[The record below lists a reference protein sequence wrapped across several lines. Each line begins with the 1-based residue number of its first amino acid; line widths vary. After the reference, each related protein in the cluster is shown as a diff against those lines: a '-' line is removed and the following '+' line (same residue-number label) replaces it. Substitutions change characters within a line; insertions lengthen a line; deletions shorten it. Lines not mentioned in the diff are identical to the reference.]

1 MDYEYAWDD
10 RKAQTNLQK
19 HRVTFEEA
27 SSVFSDPL
35 AVTYSDGVHSLNED
49 RFLTFGMSLSGR
61 ILIVSHT
68 EIDTGIRII
77 SARKADSS
85 ERKIYEQGQ

>member
-1 MDYEYAWDD
+1 MDYEYAWDN

-19 HRVTFEEA
+19 HKVSFEEA

-35 AVTYSDGVHSLNED
+35 AVTYSDGIHCLNEA
-49 RFLTFGMSLSGR
+49 RFLTFGMSFSNR

-68 EIDTGIRII
+68 EIAAGIRII
-77 SARKADSS
+77 SARRADRT
-85 ERKIYEQGQ
+85 ERKIYE

>member
-10 RKAQTNLQK
+10 RKALANLQK
-19 HRVTFEEA
+19 HKVTFEEA

-35 AVTYSDGVHSLNED
+35 SVTYSDGKHSLNEA
-49 RFLTFGMSLSGR
+49 RYVTFGISFSNR

-68 EIDTGIRII
+68 EIPTGIRII
-77 SARKADSS
+77 SARRADRT

>member
-1 MDYEYAWDD
+1 MDYEYAWDN
-10 RKAQTNLQK
+10 RKAQANLQK
-19 HRVTFEEA
+19 HKVTFEEA

-35 AVTYSDGVHSLNED
+35 AVTYSDGMHSLNEA
-49 RFLTFGMSLSGR
+49 RFLTFGMSFSNR

-68 EIDTGIRII
+68 EITTGIRII
-77 SARKADSS
+77 SARKADRT